1 MIIKQTS
8 LDLNGP
14 ILSFVQQPQPVTISC
29 ENVLLGSAAI
39 FVGIATATFPQQ
51 SPENPATSTG
61 TITYRWYDDN
71 GPLFD
76 DPPASGG
83 DGVTITGAA
92 TTTLTLYNN
101 TRSKKIFLRADYIPS
116 AYSQPTGSAVE
127 AGTAKS
133 TGNATNEPIDSNIV
147 DLDLKP
153 TIILTSQPLDQTAVV
168 NTNAVFSTS
177 AVSTDGSSLSYQWQ
191 INNSNLSDATEQT
204 TSTTPASSTLTITD
218 DFGQTTKVD
227 FASLSTYSNFI
238 TGRTYTLVANNNI
251 QTTITA
257 LGAGGGSSI
266 ERSVTGG
273 VGGFSSGRFTFLKDQ
288 QYRLVVGGRGVN
300 GGAGG
305 FGGGGN
311 GGGGTGKGGGGGGY
325 TGLFLSTVSQ
335 SNAIIIAGGGGGGND
350 DPARGGSGGGN
361 QGSASPT
368 LFVGESV
375 YTTPGT
381 YTWICPEDVYSV
393 CAVCVGGGGG
403 AGNGLGIS
411 GGGGGGLGYKNNI
424 SVIPG
429 QSYTVVVG
437 SGGVGGAFSSALANG
452 GTSGG
457 DSYFINSSTVR
468 GGGGAGG
475 GTAGSGGRYVGDGG
489 GNGGNSAGGGGP
501 GTSGP
506 PRGGGGAG
514 GYGPVGGAAGNG
526 GNGGDAGTPLQS
538 GGSVIISGGAAGTN
552 GAGGGGSGGRPDDE
566 AGTNGIAAG
575 GGGGVG
581 LYGRG
586 SSGQS
591 VSGNGVGGNGG
602 SGGGNGLS
610 SYGLGSSSVAGNGGF
625 HGGGGGQGV
634 FYAKDGTGYLLKGGN
649 GASGAVRIIW
659 GDNRSFPSNAGL
671 SQSISQTNSPRNGL
685 PGTQSSGGAG
695 GSLDGTAGSAG
706 SALKG
711 GDGGAG
717 GGAGYYG
724 GGGGQSYTGCCAG
737 GSGAGGSGFLH
748 PTLLTNTSTSL
759 GGGSSGDGSFKID
772 LISAIKTAVVTASGT
787 RTPNLTIRTDTVGLN
802 QVRCIITHPTAC
814 NSPVITRS
822 ANFTGVLAGE
832 ILNYESV
839 SDNGTFLGSGSL
851 NLSNNPITFNAD
863 PSTQYPSVVI
873 YPPEKD
879 IRVRITLAGAA
890 GATVSRRG
898 IGGEGGL
905 SVFEYTLKQNTEY
918 TLKLGSVTGSI
929 IGGANGGGGAA
940 YLYEKARLIAVCGG
954 GGGGRVSAIGAGGG
968 GAGGGI
974 GVGGENGKGTDG
986 GVGGRVVTTGSLPTG
1001 SGTLP
1006 SGLRGGQV
1014 SGCTIG
1020 KYYAQAGFSPC
1031 QDVGNTQWRDADGNV
1046 TSQTA
1051 TIQRGYKAGQGLRN
1065 TGGSVR
1071 GASYGGGGGSGAY
1084 GGNAA
1089 DRDTSGGG
1097 GGSGY
1102 TDGSVTVIST
1112 QLGGNSSTNAFVTI
1126 GLAQTYN
1133 DFFIDSF
1140 GRILIL
1146 SSSTVGKDPR
1156 TLTKTTGKVLVN
1168 TDTCIDD
1175 ARWQN
1180 FIELARTQNYRL
1192 TATLN
1197 NSTTK
1202 IINATDNNIRR
1213 MINGNNITLKNS
1225 LTAWEDTGYYYQLL
1239 ALAWDETNVSG
1250 GRGFGSDYSILS
1262 WSPSN
1267 QYGFG
1272 YYGES
1277 SNPFFVGTTYS
1288 RFTANWW
1295 ILPPGVPDF

>member
-1 MIIKQTS
+1 MIGKQTT

-14 ILSFVQQPQPVTISC
+14 ILSFIQQPQSVSISC

-51 SPENPATSTG
+51 SPENPATNTG
-61 TITYRWYDDN
+61 TIAYRWYDDS

-83 DGVTITGAA
+83 DGVTISGAA
-92 TTTLTLYNN
+92 TTTLTLYSNI
-101 TRSKKIFLRADYIPS
+101 RSKKIFLRAEYVPS
-116 AYSQPTGSAVE
+116 AYSQPSGSAVE
-127 AGTAKS
+127 VGTAKS
-133 TGNATNEPIDSNIV
+133 TGNAINEPIDSNIV

-153 TIILTSQPLDQTAVV
+153 TIILTSEPIDLTAVV

-177 AVSTDGSSLSYQWQ
+177 AVSTDGSPLSYQWQ
-191 INNSNLSDATEQT
+191 INDSNINDATEQT
-204 TSTTPASSTLTITD
+204 ISTTPVSTTLTITD
-218 DFGQTTKVD
+218 DFGGPTTKVD

-288 QYRLVVGGRGVN
+288 QYRLVVGGKGVN

-350 DPARGGSGGGN
+350 DPARGGNGGGN

-375 YTTPGT
+375 YTSPGT
-381 YTWICPEDVYSV
+381 YTWICPQDVYSI

-403 AGNGLGIS
+403 GSNGGPGF

-424 SVIPG
+424 PVIPG

-437 SGGVGGAFSSALANG
+437 SGGVGGAFSSALVNNG
-452 GTSGG
+452 AAGG

-468 GGGGAGG
+468 GRGGNSNSPGAGG
-475 GTAGSGGRYVGDGG
+475 GYVGDGG
-489 GNGGNSAGGGGP
+489 GNGGASGGGP
-501 GTSGP
+501 GFSGP
-506 PRGGGGAG
+506 PYGGGGAG
-514 GYGPVGGAAGNG
+514 GYGGNG
-526 GNGGDAGTPLQS
+526 GGGGRAGTSLQA

-552 GAGGGGSGGRPDDE
+552 GAGGGGAGGRPDDE
-566 AGTNGIAAG
+566 AGTNGIAGA

-602 SGGGNGLS
+602 SGGGNGSS
-610 SYGLGSSSVAGNGGF
+610 SYGLGSSSVAGNGGLY
-625 HGGGGGQGV
+625 GGGGGQGI
-634 FYAKDGTGYLLKGGN
+634 FYVKDGTGYYLKGGN
-649 GASGAVRIIW
+649 GGSGAVRIIW
-659 GDNRSFPSNAGL
+659 GDNRSFPSTNAGL
-671 SQSISQTNSPRNGL
+671 SQSLAVDSPRNGL

-695 GSLDGTAGSAG
+695 GNLDGTAGSAG

-772 LISAIKTAVVTASGT
+772 LISVTRTAVVTATGT

-802 QVRCIITHPTAC
+802 QVKCIITHPTAC
-814 NSPVITRS
+814 NSPVITRT
-822 ANFTGVLAGE
+822 ANFSVVLAGE

-851 NLSNNPITFNAD
+851 NLSNNPITFNGD
-863 PSTQYPSVVI
+863 PNTQYPSVVI
-873 YPPEKD
+873 YPPQKD
-879 IRVRITLAGAA
+879 IKVRITLAGAA
-890 GATVSRRG
+890 GARARG
-898 IGGEGGL
+898 GGNGGEGGL

-940 YLYEKARLIAVCGG
+940 YLYEKAKLIAVCGG
-954 GGGGRVSAIGAGGG
+954 GGGGGGDAIILSRSDGG

-974 GVGGENGKGTDG
+974 GVGGENGKGRNG
-986 GVGGRVVTTGSLPTG
+986 GIGGKVVTAGSLPTG

-1006 SGLRGGQV
+1006 SGRTGGQV

-1065 TGGSVR
+1065 TGGSVSQ
-1071 GASYGGGGGSGAY
+1071 AAFSQSYGGGGGSGAY

-1089 DRDTSGGG
+1089 DSDTSGGG

-1202 IINATDNNIRR
+1202 ITNATDNNIRR

-1239 ALAWDETNVSG
+1239 ALAWDETNTSG
-1250 GRGFGSDYSILS
+1250 GRGFGVDYSILS

-1272 YYGES
+1272 YYGDS